1 MKSVQLT
8 ETLYD
13 YMLGASLRETDVQ
26 RRLRE
31 ATASLPGAIMQIPPE
46 QGQFMALLAELT
58 GAQRCIEVGVYTGY
72 SALSVALALPKNGK
86 LIACDID
93 PSNTE
98 IAQHYW
104 REAGVENIIEL
115 RLGPAL
121 GTLNHLIDEGG
132 TGSYDMAFIDADK
145 TEYNHYYEALMTLL
159 RPRGLLIA
167 DNVLWAGRVADPSH
181 KDPDTNALRSFA
193 RKLHGDKR
201 VSTSLLP
208 VADGLLLAMKRPD
221 DYETS

>member
-1 MKSVQLT
+1 MKSIQLT
-8 ETLYD
+8 ESLYE

-26 RRLRE
+26 RYLRE

-58 GAQRCIEVGVYTGY
+58 HAKRCVEVGVYTGY
-72 SALSVALALPKNGK
+72 SALCVALALPKNGK
-86 LIACDID
+86 LIACDTD

-104 REAGVENIIEL
+104 KEAGVEHIIEL

-121 GTLNHLIDEGG
+121 ETLDNLVDEGG
-132 TGSYDMAFIDADK
+132 TESYDMAFIDADK
-145 TEYNHYYEALMTLL
+145 TEYSDYYEILMTLL
-159 RPRGLLIA
+159 RPHGLLIA
-167 DNVLWAGRVADPSH
+167 DNMLWSGRVAEPSRQ
-181 KDPDTNALRSFA
+181 DRDTAALRSFA
-193 RKLHGDKR
+193 TKLRDDER

-208 VADGLLLAMKRPD
+208 VADGLLLAMKRD
-221 DYETS
+221 L

>member
-26 RRLRE
+26 RCLRE
-31 ATASLPGAIMQIPPE
+31 ATESLPGAIMQIPPE
-46 QGQFMALLAELT
+46 QGQFMRLLAELM

-121 GTLNHLIDEGG
+121 ETLNDLIDEGG
-132 TGSYDMAFIDADK
+132 TGRYDMAFIDADK
-145 TEYNHYYEALMTLL
+145 TEYNLYYETLITLL

-167 DNVLWAGRVADPSH
+167 DNVLWAGRVADSSH
-181 KDPDTNALRSFA
+181 NDPDTDALRSFA
-193 RKLHGDKR
+193 KKLHGDER
-201 VSTSLLP
+201 GCTSLLP
-208 VADGLLLAMKRPD
+208 VADGLLLAMKR
-221 DYETS
+221 EL

>member
-1 MKSVQLT
+1 MKSIQLT
-8 ETLYD
+8 ESLYE

-58 GAQRCIEVGVYTGY
+58 HAKRCVEVGVYTGY
-72 SALSVALALPKNGK
+72 SALCVALALPKDGK
-86 LIACDID
+86 LIACDTD
-93 PSNTE
+93 PLNTE
-98 IAQHYW
+98 IAQRYW
-104 REAGVENIIEL
+104 REAGVEQIIEL

-121 GTLNHLIDEGG
+121 ETLDNLVDEGG
-132 TGSYDMAFIDADK
+132 AESYDMAFIDADK
-145 TEYNHYYEALMTLL
+145 TEYSGYYEILMTLL

-167 DNVLWAGRVADPSH
+167 DNMLWSGRVAEPNLQDH
-181 KDPDTNALRSFA
+181 DTDALRSFA
-193 RKLHGDKR
+193 TKLRDDER

-208 VADGLLLAMKRPD
+208 VADGLLLAMKF
-221 DYETS
+221 

>member
-31 ATASLPGAIMQIPPE
+31 TTASLPGAIMQIPPE

-167 DNVLWAGRVADPSH
+167 DNVLWSGRVADSSH

-221 DYETS
+221 DYGTS

>member
-1 MKSVQLT
+1 MKSIQLT
-8 ETLYD
+8 ESLYE

-58 GAQRCIEVGVYTGY
+58 HAKRCVEVGVYTGY
-72 SALSVALALPKNGK
+72 SALCVALALPKDGK
-86 LIACDID
+86 LIACDTD

-98 IAQHYW
+98 IAQRYW
-104 REAGVENIIEL
+104 REAGVEQIIEL

-121 GTLNHLIDEGG
+121 ETLDNLVDEGG
-132 TGSYDMAFIDADK
+132 TESYDMAFIDADK
-145 TEYNHYYEALMTLL
+145 TEYSDYYEILMTLL
-159 RPRGLLIA
+159 RPHGFLIA
-167 DNVLWAGRVADPSH
+167 DNMLWSGRVAEPSH
-181 KDPDTNALRSFA
+181 QDHDTEALRSFA
-193 RKLHGDKR
+193 TKLRDDER

-208 VADGLLLAMKRPD
+208 VADGLLLAMKRD
-221 DYETS
+221 L

>member
-1 MKSVQLT
+1 MKSIQLT
-8 ETLYD
+8 ESLYD

-58 GAQRCIEVGVYTGY
+58 HAKRCIEVGVYTGY
-72 SALSVALALPKNGK
+72 SALCVALALPKDGK
-86 LIACDID
+86 LIACDTD
-93 PSNTE
+93 PSNSE

-104 REAGVENIIEL
+104 REAGVEHIIEL

-121 GTLNHLIDEGG
+121 ETLDNLVDEGG
-132 TGSYDMAFIDADK
+132 AESYDMAFIDADK
-145 TEYNHYYEALMTLL
+145 TEYSDYYEILMILL
-159 RPRGLLIA
+159 RPRGFLIA
-167 DNVLWAGRVADPSH
+167 DNMLWSGRVAEPSRQ
-181 KDPDTNALRSFA
+181 DRDTDALRSFA
-193 RKLHGDKR
+193 TKLRDDER

-208 VADGLLLAMKRPD
+208 VADGLLLAMKRD
-221 DYETS
+221 L

>member
-31 ATASLPGAIMQIPPE
+31 ATESLPGAIMQIPPE
-46 QGQFMALLAELT
+46 QGQFMRLLAELM

-72 SALSVALALPKNGK
+72 SALSVALALPKNGT

-98 IAQHYW
+98 IAEHYW

-121 GTLNHLIDEGG
+121 ETLNDLIDEGG
-132 TGSYDMAFIDADK
+132 TGRYDIAFIDADK
-145 TEYNHYYEALMTLL
+145 TEYNLYYETLITLL
-159 RPRGLLIA
+159 RPLGLLIA
-167 DNVLWAGRVADPSH
+167 DNVLWAGRVADSSH
-181 KDPDTNALRSFA
+181 NDPDTAALRSFA
-193 RKLHGDKR
+193 KKLHGDER

-208 VADGLLLAMKRPD
+208 VADGLLLAMKR
-221 DYETS
+221 EL